1 MKSINHWKKKK
12 KEKEEG
18 RDFRGKKGDV
28 TTDSMGIKNSLNNSR
43 LFENLEF

>member
-1 MKSINHWKKKK
+1 MKSINHWRKKK

-18 RDFRGKKGDV
+18 GYFRGEKGDV
-28 TTDSMGIKNSLNNSR
+28 TIDSMGIKNSLNNSR